1 MCIKEFGEKI
11 REVASN
17 LLLEPQTSEETWR
30 LAIEKSRSEAK
41 PEPDNDK
48 LKEARVI
55 DQP

>member
-30 LAIEKSRSEAK
+30 LAIEKSKSEANQATIKAESQDKK
-41 PEPDNDK
+41 P
-48 LKEARVI
+48 I
-55 DQP
+55 GQ